1 MLKPGGVLIIDHR
14 NYDYILKHGRAPKKN
29 IYYNSKHIKDIRTQV
44 IYENNQPKQ
53 ITLKYNMDV
62 EEDGDFILSYQP
74 HTLNSFTSL
83 LKEAFGKTAKHTIYA
98 DFKNMKDEPEPA
110 FYIHVIEKPFSFI

>member
-1 MLKPGGVLIIDHR
+1 M
-14 NYDYILKHGRAPKKN
+14 
-29 IYYNSKHIKDIRTQV
+29 

-74 HTLNSFTSL
+74 HTLKSFTGL
-83 LKEAFGKTAKHTIYA
+83 LKVKK
-98 DFKNMKDEPEPA
+98 KNENERY
-110 FYIHVIEKPFSFI
+110 YI